1 MEYYQQE
8 IIHNLNKP
16 LFSNTIIPN
25 NHLIFVK
32 YSQQRYYKYCFEL
45 LDTLTKKSS
54 FKNKNKIFHISLY
67 YLLNILYNCGNTPYC
82 SNLDLMIL
90 SCFFLGI
97 KTIEE
102 QKNMISISKLKKI
115 YPEKYLLYENAEIKR
130 CEMLCIYLLKYNI
143 NFITIYDCICFLLK
157 NENDLILK
165 SLIFE
170 ELDSKMLNEGVNYYI
185 YKYPIE
191 LAQEVIFSEKQKY
204 IKINSS
210 IIINRNTITKKLTCT
225 NTNNCKIFFNFGNE
239 ESLST
244 SASFGSGQNSN
255 NKLNKIKDIKNK
267 NIKDFIDN
275 DITIINNNSTNFSKN
290 KNQGNLIKL
299 INNQKN
305 NNFFISKSKITKN
318 NIINNIH
325 NMRYTINKKSLN
337 KSTCFSNLDKNTISQ
352 SNSYGNTFFNS
363 NNNINEINFNE
374 INNYDYRTSINL
386 RNNELNKKE
395 KLRNNNIF
403 KKPLIKHRTNQNY
416 LLNIQNCYIPKDFN
430 ICKNMSE
437 YDIDKFNSNKKTSKN
452 NFLKLYKNLN
462 NNIKNCNIINDE
474 DNNGKNF
481 NSNICKYKN
490 IKKIKGKSCLKKYEK
505 IQ

>member
-25 NHLIFVK
+25 NHLIFIK

-115 YPEKYLLYENAEIKR
+115 YPEKYISYENSEIKR

-157 NENDLILK
+157 NEKDIILK

-210 IIINRNTITKKLTCT
+210 IIINRNTINKKLTCN
-225 NTNNCKIFFNFGNE
+225 NTNNCKIFFNFGSE

-255 NKLNKIKDIKNK
+255 NKLNKIKEIKNR

-275 DITIINNNSTNFSKN
+275 DITIINNNSTTFSKN

-305 NNFFISKSKITKN
+305 NFFISKSKITKN
-318 NIINNIH
+318 NNNNNNNNIH
-325 NMRYTINKKSLN
+325 NMRYSINKKSLS
-337 KSTCFSNLDKNTISQ
+337 KSTCFSNLNKYLFCQ
-352 SNSYGNTFFNS
+352 SNSFANTLFNPY
-363 NNNINEINFNE
+363 NNINEISS
-374 INNYDYRTSINL
+374 YDNRTSINI
-386 RNNELNKKE
+386 NMSNSDFNKQD

-403 KKPLIKHRTNQNY
+403 KKPLIKHKTNQNNF
-416 LLNIQNCYIPKDFN
+416 LNIQNCYIPN
-430 ICKNMSE
+430 
-437 YDIDKFNSNKKTSKN
+437 DIDIYKKINGYDKNKFNSNKKTN
-452 NFLKLYKNLN
+452 NNNLLKLYKNYN
-462 NNIKNCNIINDE
+462 NNVININIINDK
-474 DNNGKNF
+474 DNNY

-490 IKKIKGKSCLKKYEK
+490 IRKIKGKSCLKNMNN
-505 IQ
+505 